1 MALLKEVPDGA
12 ELVEITEIIH
22 ASAFWVIASG
32 SMSETRSEEWS
43 KPRAQLEMLE
53 MFLASAK
60 LTTVPRNR
68 APCLQ
73 EIVAV
78 NHPQTGKWHRGCV
91 QAVKDANKCL
101 YYVFLIDHG
110 HTVEVSASALR
121 DIDEYYK
128 KQEPL
133 ANQILLFGIVPGK
146 RTLRHP
152 HGERLIEAVEWSA
165 EAIAFVKNQ
174 IAKSSMGY
182 FCQKGK
188 HNNPNTLFGDLYL
201 VADGGFLDLG
211 LLLCLQKFAISSL
224 HLFLGKYA
232 RDLKA
237 VSENKFMSS
246 STTPVVPSRTSQS
259 SYQYTEDTV
268 LDEPVKPEK
277 HKRQDNQ
284 NELVL
289 KQSDSMQ
296 GSMRRELNMVERYPN
311 KVSNVNESL
320 QESVNFS
327 EMNFKTKSSVKCQFS
342 DEHREVT
349 NSESVLE
356 NISYTGAQNRD
367 KRQSFPLRKNFDTK
381 YQNKFVRPDTQNT
394 FSDSLKWTDDEGNA
408 TCKTLNSEKVQRE
421 TIPTKKSES
430 SDINVCDTHIRMSE
444 RSVKFLGRDIERKPD
459 SSRNLRKEL
468 SPKKTEKAAIDEGTV
483 PTSLGQAHK
492 RERYS
497 SKHNVIWDMT
507 ASDEGS
513 VFEKFTN
520 RGARK
525 SLSPQRMD
533 LKRIESTDTD
543 ARQNTSKG
551 HWKKETRVCEASGS
565 TAPYKGSIK
574 FTNRSSVK
582 SVSPQRM
589 PQDDTT
595 DTDARHYTSGEHWK
609 KENRVC
615 EVGNTVASEEDSIS
629 VKFTN
634 RGERK
639 SVSPL
644 QKTDLNRF
652 QSTNIDTRQDTFVG
666 LQKRDNRRV
675 EARGY
680 AASRKGSIKFSNRS
694 ARRSVSPQR
703 MHPDT
708 IQSTDTDARL
718 DTPVRLQERG
728 NRICEASVSNAPHK
742 SLSPDKGSI
751 KFTNKSARKSWSP
764 QRTHLDRSESTDSDV
779 RGGTSEEYW
788 KRESR
793 VCETSSSVAPR
804 KGCIKFTSRN
814 AIKSVSP
821 PKMHLSRIEFADTD
835 ARQDTSQGLWD
846 RENRV
851 HEVGRTVAPPK
862 GSVKFMDRD
871 ARQSVSSQRT
881 DLDGIESRETDARLN
896 MSERFGERDNRV
908 CEVRNT
914 AASHKGSIKFMGKDT
929 RKSESPVKNFR
940 QRIDPNTFESAGTD
954 AKLNKCEGLWGRG
967 NRVYDLRNVYDSPKE
982 TANDATCISETQLT
996 TREKA
1001 MPVLQSHGRNT
1012 TQEQRNTSGP
1022 HSGNSF
1028 GSAEMF
1034 DNNSELLG
1042 DQKTFKGSYQ
1052 ENTSNCVSQI
1062 DLPSSRKSKKPNLI
1076 HTFFPAGFNMAE
1088 ADKVVSEKIVPKSS
1102 VKNTKASYGKSTGSF
1117 SAAKAENNYSMFKSK
1132 DRLLA
1137 DTTFS
1142 IFNKPKSR
1150 DSEDQTSQTACEDNC
1165 TIVEMPEEYGGKKQ
1179 WDLYEKGHKSMFKR
1193 EETESMF
1200 FSTPSETSHI
1210 DHIALKK
1217 SEVPGIAPFCDSF
1230 KACRKEETL
1239 IKSCLNGRQK
1249 QPVYHTET
1257 KTVQHDVTLNLQKSN
1272 LHDHLSSKFTV
1283 KVADS
1288 KTQMKAMCSETG
1300 TNESRYKKDSSQK
1313 IEVRKGLIPLSPEK
1327 QLFTT
1332 IKETEHKHMLDREE
1346 ETEFM
1351 LCSSTSEIQQTN
1363 QVDLK
1368 KPDDPAV
1375 ALLCNSFKA
1384 GKYVEIKSCMNEEE
1398 KQSVQYTETQTKTD
1412 VTPNLKISNSHNNMF
1427 SKLLLEEEVAEGK
1440 QVKYGY
1446 DKTETCESE
1455 YKKDL
1460 SPQMSDRQ
1468 STSPLSPEQQLF
1480 AAVNAVK
1487 ECIAVTG
1494 ISDINQSDCVTLLDQ
1509 LLLKLKN
1516 VSKTESTEN
1525 REVKA
1530 SHLRNANAVDISTVK
1545 HLKVEVLDAIPSA
1558 TSEDTHTD
1566 NSLGTAEGSSN
1577 VCTKLIDSVPPDQNR
1592 AASHDLNDFALH
1604 TPNERALRIPELPKP
1619 ALIEPSKR
1627 ATLELEKPAPV
1638 ELAKPGPIDLAKPAP
1653 FEPVKPAPFE
1663 PAKPAPF
1670 EPAKPAPF
1678 EPAKPAP
1685 FEPAK
1690 PAPFEPAKPAP
1701 FEPAKPAPFE
1711 PAKPAP
1717 FEPAKPAPFE
1727 PAKPAPFE
1735 PAKPAP
1741 FEPAKLAPFE
1751 PAKPAPF
1758 EPAKPAPFEQAKTAP
1773 FEPAKP
1779 APVDLAK
1786 PTPIG
1791 PSVPDPAQPAPVE
1804 LAKPELVDTVDPLPV
1819 DKALLALA
1827 DSAEPELSDLSKLVP
1842 VDLTKPVPLDLAKPS
1857 PVDLAIPV
1865 PVDSG
1870 KPASVDLSI
1879 PDPAD
1884 PAPGDLAKLALVYP
1898 NVPDPSELGL
1908 VDLAAPVLVDSA
1920 AHVLVDP
1927 AAPVLVHPAASVLV
1941 DPATPALVDP
1951 AAPALVDSAKSAPV
1965 DLAKPAPVDLAQP
1978 TLADF
1983 SIPVPFDLAK
1993 FAPVDLDKPVP
2004 TDLGKPAPV
2013 DLSIA
2018 DPTEPARVD
2027 SSLSDPAE
2035 PAPVGLD
2042 ELAPVGLVE
2051 PAPVGLVEPAPVD
2064 LVEPAPV
2071 DLVEPAPVDLVE
2083 PAPVD
2088 LVEPAPVDLVE
2099 PAPVNLSLPDPTE
2112 PAPVDLVE
2120 PAPVDL
2126 VEPAP
2131 VDLVEPA
2138 PVDLSLPDPTEP
2150 APVDL
2155 VEPAPVDL
2163 SLPDPTEP
2171 APVDLV
2177 EPAPVDLSLPDPTE
2191 PAPVD
2196 LVEPA
2201 PIDLAKPDSV
2211 KPAAVASAE
2220 PPQVALAETALV
2232 DPAEL
2237 APVETTEHTTVKSAK
2252 SEYPGSV
2259 KYTSIKSA
2267 KQVELVNFT
2276 HEHVKNAS
2284 IKTVEVAPTEL
2295 TKSLPTKHSQ
2305 LPQCELDQS
2314 QFDELAGPPLVKLI
2328 KSAPAD
2334 SAVFSPGELAG
2345 SSPCNHETPLM
2356 NLIKSAHSDL
2366 VNSSKSVPEPQDHL
2380 AFHQPGFV
2388 ECSKAKN
2395 LMKSSTPVKDQAT
2408 SSTTTKRAD
2417 KKSLTS
2423 TPQHRNMSVE
2433 PDPCPSYVRSPGRKI
2448 MDQLQLSVVLL
2459 HGAPKDFRYLNLV
2472 TDAILRR
2479 DVHEVLKTMLYRL
2492 MRIQKYAWPLIQ
2504 QGHSCV
2510 LVGPPMSG
2518 KTLGYAVPLLDQVM
2532 QKVQANE
2539 IPKGNGPVMLVL
2551 CSGSKCCNEI
2561 FEICYQFVRK
2571 CVKEIKMLVAYGGG
2585 AEKIE
2590 FSLING
2596 CHILITTPR
2605 CFKRLLQ
2612 LGSVVVNFARLRYLV
2627 LDQADVLTLRF
2638 LPEVDFISKRVE
2650 RDMKPQER
2658 KLLQVVAVAEKWCP
2672 GLEFI
2677 VKGLP
2682 SPVVCIGAFLEAI
2695 VYAHLK
2701 PQVHFVTQ
2709 CNRISIVQEVI
2720 KGAAKDH
2727 RTLIVCKEVEEVV
2740 ALYEALRTTVDP
2752 KHLIMAHHNL
2762 DSIDIN
2768 ELYVKWSCMMQPVL
2782 VCSDVIVQEM
2792 SIQGATQLIHFSL
2805 TSVSK
2810 REFAYRCST
2819 MIDRLPSMFECE
2831 EDKGSK
2837 IQSQM
2842 HIFIADND
2850 SEPLPTLV
2858 RFLKRV
2864 GVTVDPDLQKRA
2876 NIAEV
2881 QKDLKKDWVPL
2892 CTNTKAF
2899 GDCWNKSNCPFR
2911 HVISSADKPRNIP
2924 TSGNVKVTVLH
2935 VHDACNYSAR
2945 VYEHTNANGQME
2957 VVPNLVTS
2965 ITRKM
2970 HSYFKDDAHR
2980 ILKEKPK
2987 AYDLCAAERVRGVY
3001 HRVEVLAIFKTDR
3014 HDNPTEILVR
3024 YIDDGCRELIKAE
3037 RLFELPPEL
3046 IEIPPQCVDIF
3057 VCRLAPCD
3065 LDWSWGPVTIDKVAE
3080 ILRETV
3086 QKDRFLIGKIKLS
3099 LRHTLWLDPLECYE
3113 HLVTLKTNT
3122 IIFSLR
3128 RKLLEAQLAVE
3139 SPQHLELLSQACV
3152 RAGIEVPQYA
3162 PSNTSLHTE
3171 KSEKFDVCWAHLPA
3185 DEFTLVYFVVGDH
3198 PGRFYVRQEKFEDL
3212 VHKMDKKLT
3221 KLAKERDSNS
3231 RTLFAGDYC
3240 IGRFPEDKRWY
3251 RAHVENSQND
3261 TLDLFFVDHGDRATV
3276 SRSEAVPLPKDLITQ
3291 LPFQAIECCFA
3302 GVSPDQG
3309 DRWSEKSIDALYGIT
3324 AKAGTVD
3331 AVKLLYAKVLD
3342 KIKPADCTGGYKYHV
3357 ALIEVTPHGQA
3368 LLNNSLVAWGL
3379 ASQSE
3384 EQKLLLQGLDFSH
3397 LTSPLERNCSSESE
3411 DDEMEED
3418 EEKSFKSLNET
3429 EVIFEDTFDCEQ
3441 SECSNIQR
3449 SEVNSSS
3456 LAYSLEST
3464 ASSTE
3469 ARLENTFASF
3479 DFSAITEDEIKE
3491 FFVKSMEDY
3500 NTTSKAATSNAPSTM
3515 VVKDQGKL
3523 EEDSSSRNSATLDE
3537 SEKEEDSTCNQE
3549 NPMTSSQKCNHSCSL
3564 SVENEEC
3571 DSNSA
3576 LEDDCIMPHL
3586 VRITRTPLVYWRQ
3599 DAYFVWLMVD
3609 LPGVDNYY
3617 LRWDEDNVHFW
3628 TVVKDNVYSFDL
3640 HLFGPIVPTSLTHS
3654 GGLFVRI
3661 KMQKVLIGMDWLRLV
3676 VSSEKLLW
3684 VKRHYDAENSSDME
3698 ELRLTEQLR
3707 IIKEMEKKK
3716 EDRIEKGGL
3725 LPADETTY
3733 EADDSDSDSSSS
3745 DLFLA
3750 DEQYDPYDPLN

>member
-32 SMSETRSEEWS
+32 SMSETSSEEWS

-60 LTTVPRNR
+60 LTT
-68 APCLQ
+68 
-73 EIVAV
+73 IVAV

-146 RTLRHP
+146 RTLRQP
-152 HGERLIEAVEWSA
+152 HGERLIEAVDWSA

-237 VSENKFMSS
+237 VSKNKFMSS

-259 SYQYTEDTV
+259 SYQYTEDNV

-296 GSMRRELNMVERYPN
+296 GSMRRELNTVERYPN

-327 EMNFKTKSSVKCQFS
+327 EMNFKTKSSAKFQFS
-342 DEHREVT
+342 DEHREVI

-381 YQNKFVRPDTQNT
+381 YQNKFVRPDIQNT

-408 TCKTLNSEKVQRE
+408 TCTTLNSEKVQRE

-430 SDINVCDTHIRMSE
+430 SDINVCDTHIRTSE

-459 SSRNLRKEL
+459 LSRNLRKEL

-483 PTSLGQAHK
+483 PTSVGQAHK
-492 RERYS
+492 REILS

-582 SVSPQRM
+582 SVSPQRIHE
-589 PQDDTT
+589 DNTT
-595 DTDARHYTSGEHWK
+595 DTDARYYTSGEHWK

-644 QKTDLNRF
+644 QKNDLNRF
-652 QSTNIDTRQDTFVG
+652 QSTNIDTRRDTFVG

-680 AASRKGSIKFSNRS
+680 AASHKGSIKFSNRS
-694 ARRSVSPQR
+694 VRRSVSPQR

-718 DTPVRLQERG
+718 DTPVRLQERD

-764 QRTHLDRSESTDSDV
+764 QRTHLDRSESTDTDV
-779 RGGTSEEYW
+779 RGDTSEEYW

-835 ARQDTSQGLWD
+835 ASQDTSQGLWD

-851 HEVGRTVAPPK
+851 NEGGRTVAPPK

-908 CEVRNT
+908 CEVGNT

-940 QRIDPNTFESAGTD
+940 QRMDPNTFESAGTD

-967 NRVYDLRNVYDSPKE
+967 NRLYDFRNVYDSPKE
-982 TANDATCISETQLT
+982 TTNDATCISETQLT

-1001 MPVLQSHGRNT
+1001 MPVLQSHGHNT
-1012 TQEQRNTSGP
+1012 TREQRNTSGS

-1034 DNNSELLG
+1034 DNNSEQLG
-1042 DQKTFKGSYQ
+1042 DQKTFKGSYE

-1102 VKNTKASYGKSTGSF
+1102 VKSTKASYGKSTGPF

-1142 IFNKPKSR
+1142 IFNEPKLR
-1150 DSEDQTSQTACEDNC
+1150 DSENQTSQMACEDNC
-1165 TIVEMPEEYGGKKQ
+1165 TIVEMPEEYEGKKQ
-1179 WDLYEKGHKSMFKR
+1179 WDIYEKGHKSMFKR

-1200 FSTPSETSHI
+1200 FSTPSETSHK
-1210 DHIALKK
+1210 DHVALKK

-1249 QPVYHTET
+1249 QSVYHTET

-1272 LHDHLSSKFTV
+1272 LHDRLSSKFTV
-1283 KVADS
+1283 KEEVADS

-1313 IEVRKGLIPLSPEK
+1313 IEVRKGLIPSSPEK

-1332 IKETEHKHMLDREE
+1332 IKETEHKHMSDREE

-1351 LCSSTSEIQQTN
+1351 LCSSTSEIPHTN

-1368 KPDDPAV
+1368 KADDPAV
-1375 ALLCNSFKA
+1375 APLCNSFKA
-1384 GKYVEIKSCMNEEE
+1384 GKYVEIKSCMNEEQ
-1398 KQSVQYTETQTKTD
+1398 KQSVQYTETQTIQTD

-1427 SKLLLEEEVAEGK
+1427 SKLLVEEVAECR
-1440 QVKYGY
+1440 QVKFGY
-1446 DKTETCESE
+1446 DKTESCESE

-1460 SPQMSDRQ
+1460 SPQMSDRK
-1468 STSPLSPEQQLF
+1468 SSSPLSPEQQLF

-1516 VSKTESTEN
+1516 VSRTESTEN

-1530 SHLRNANAVDISTVK
+1530 SHLRNTNAVDISTVK
-1545 HLKVEVLDAIPSA
+1545 HLKVKVLDAILSA

-1566 NSLGTAEGSSN
+1566 NSLGMAESSSN
-1577 VCTKLIDSVPPDQNR
+1577 VCTKLIDSLPPDKNR
-1592 AASHDLNDFALH
+1592 AASHDLNDFTFH
-1604 TPNERALRIPELPKP
+1604 TPNERALHIPELAKPAQVEAAKP

-1627 ATLELEKPAPV
+1627 ATLVLEKPAPV

-1653 FEPVKPAPFE
+1653 FEPAKPAPFEPARPAPFEPARPAPFE

-1678 EPAKPAP
+1678 EPARPAP

-1690 PAPFEPAKPAP
+1690 PAPFESAKP
-1701 FEPAKPAPFE
+1701 
-1711 PAKPAP
+1711 
-1717 FEPAKPAPFE
+1717 
-1727 PAKPAPFE
+1727 
-1735 PAKPAP
+1735 
-1741 FEPAKLAPFE
+1741 
-1751 PAKPAPF
+1751 
-1758 EPAKPAPFEQAKTAP
+1758 AP

-1786 PTPIG
+1786 PTPIDQ
-1791 PSVPDPAQPAPVE
+1791 SVPDPAQPAPVE

-1819 DKALLALA
+1819 DKALPALA
-1827 DSAEPELSDLSKLVP
+1827 DSAEPELSELVP
-1842 VDLTKPVPLDLAKPS
+1842 VDLTKPGPLDLAKPA

-1865 PVDSG
+1865 PVDSD

-1879 PDPAD
+1879 PDLAD
-1884 PAPGDLAKLALVYP
+1884 PAPGDLAKLALVNP
-1898 NVPDPSELGL
+1898 SVPDPSELGL
-1908 VDLAAPVLVDSA
+1908 VDPAAP
-1920 AHVLVDP
+1920 VLVDP
-1927 AAPVLVHPAASVLV
+1927 AAPVP
-1941 DPATPALVDP
+1941 VDP
-1951 AAPALVDSAKSAPV
+1951 AAPALVDSAKFAPV
-1965 DLAKPAPVDLAQP
+1965 DLTKPAPVDLAQP

-1993 FAPVDLDKPVP
+1993 FAPVDL
-2004 TDLGKPAPV
+2004 GKPAPV
-2013 DLSIA
+2013 YLSIA
-2018 DPTEPARVD
+2018 DPTVPARVD

-2035 PAPVGLD
+2035 PALVGVDEPAPVGLV
-2042 ELAPVGLVE
+2042 EPAPVGLMEPAPVGLVEPAPVGLVEPAPVGLVEPAPVGLVEPAPVGLVE

-2088 LVEPAPVDLVE
+2088 LVEPAPVDL
-2099 PAPVNLSLPDPTE
+2099 SLH
-2112 PAPVDLVE
+2112 
-2120 PAPVDL
+2120 
-2126 VEPAP
+2126 
-2131 VDLVEPA
+2131 
-2138 PVDLSLPDPTEP
+2138 
-2150 APVDL
+2150 
-2155 VEPAPVDL
+2155 
-2163 SLPDPTEP
+2163 
-2171 APVDLV
+2171 
-2177 EPAPVDLSLPDPTE
+2177 DPTE

-2220 PPQVALAETALV
+2220 PPQVALAEIAPV

-2252 SEYPGSV
+2252 AEYPGSV
-2259 KYTSIKSA
+2259 KYISIKSA

-2276 HEHVKNAS
+2276 HEHVKHAS
-2284 IKTVEVAPTEL
+2284 IKTVKVAPTEL

-2334 SAVFSPGELAG
+2334 SAVFSPRELAG

-2356 NLIKSAHSDL
+2356 NLIKNAHNDL

-2380 AFHQPGFV
+2380 AFQQPGFV

-2408 SSTTTKRAD
+2408 SSTTTERAD

-2423 TPQHRNMSVE
+2423 TPQQRNMSVE

-2819 MIDRLPSMFECE
+2819 LIDRLPSMFECE

-2837 IQSQM
+2837 MQSQM

-2945 VYEHTNANGQME
+2945 VYEHTNANGQVE

-2980 ILKEKPK
+2980 QVDFLF
-2987 AYDLCAAERVRGVY
+2987 AERVRGVY

-3162 PSNTSLHTE
+3162 PSNTSLHIE

-3291 LPFQAIECCFA
+3291 LPFQ
-3302 GVSPDQG
+3302 
-3309 DRWSEKSIDALYGIT
+3309 
-3324 AKAGTVD
+3324 
-3331 AVKLLYAKVLD
+3331 VLD

-3441 SECSNIQR
+3441 SECSNIQC

-3515 VVKDQGKL
+3515 VVKDQEKL
-3523 EEDSSSRNSATLDE
+3523 EEDSSSRNCATLDE
-3537 SEKEEDSTCNQE
+3537 SKKEEDSTCNQE
-3549 NPMTSSQKCNHSCSL
+3549 NPMTSSQKCNPSCSL

-3661 KMQKVLIGMDWLRLV
+3661 KMQKVLIALFHILCLGMDWLRLV